1 MGLKRVNLLAV
12 WQSFTRSKG
21 SFDIHIEKFVF
32 AWVDRGLKRAGKEII
47 LYLLLLL
54 KSVNPK
60 LKLKFFLPLKEMERV
75 WNSILFKKK
84 LLQKLGTNMKLCEI
98 KKYKVF
104 ESLV

>member
-60 LKLKFFLPLKEMERV
+60 LKLKFFLPLKEMEFGIAFCSRK
-75 WNSILFKKK
+75 NYCKE
-84 LLQKLGTNMKLCEI
+84 LGTNMKLCEI